1 MDSKLVPSDGATDD
15 IDDRIDRSYL
25 VEMDLVDRDAMDS
38 SLGFGKALENT
49 VGDSPCRGADSR
61 PGDALED
68 LLQIAMRWIL
78 GSTDLKFLGSETLF
92 SDRCDRKAGSQPHR
106 VDRGLNFLEV
116 RTAVDQCRQSHIA
129 TDTAGTIQI
138 SDPHVRISFL
148 AGTQREGFGLL
159 QLDKQMGQ
167 RSPFAPRF

>member
-38 SLGFGKALENT
+38 SLGFSKPLENT
-49 VGDSPCRGADSR
+49 VGNTPCRGADSR

-68 LLQIAMRWIL
+68 LLQIAMGWIL
-78 GSTDLKFLGSETLF
+78 GSTNLKFLGSETLF
-92 SDRCDRKAGSQPHR
+92 SDRCDREAGSQPHR
-106 VDRGLNFLEV
+106 VDRDLNFFEIC
-116 RTAVDQCRQSHIA
+116 TAVDQCRQGHIA

-159 QLDKQMGQ
+159 QL
-167 RSPFAPRF
+167 A